1 VIEIE
6 ELTVLTG
13 WAEGVTEA
21 LAYAPARAR
30 SLITDAHAG
39 AAWRTELGIPD
50 PSSRLSEGIDSIAR
64 ALDVATPTGG
74 VPSLSALLSSVS
86 NARPDEQALDR
97 LTRRV
102 LRSTLE
108 QLCSRRSSEGYQ
120 P

>member
-1 VIEIE
+1 MEIE

-39 AAWRTELGIPD
+39 AEWRNELGIPD
-50 PSSRLSEGIDSIAR
+50 PSSRLSEAIDSIGR
-64 ALDVATPTGG
+64 ALDAATPTGG
-74 VPSLSALLSSVS
+74 MPSLNALLSSVS
-86 NARPDEQALDR
+86 NAHPNERDLDR

-108 QLCSRRSSEGYQ
+108 QLCSRRSTERHQ
-120 P
+120 T